1 MGARAMVSKVDGS
14 ICDSDFGIETA
25 FSFSSTAPNKS
36 PEVEDAI
43 GGTSTVDFRMRCDQN
58 DNQSTPVNGHG
69 PLVGGGSATPAGVT
83 GNSRYQLSVIVVV
96 EHPRRRQWE
105 PSRDSAR
112 LVNC

>member
-36 PEVEDAI
+36 PEVEDAC

-69 PLVGGGSATPAGVT
+69 PLV